1 MKDQP
6 NYKKSVNIRN
16 TNKIQRDQ
24 NFVNRQKKFH
34 KSKTIKDD
42 APDSLYNSNSMI
54 KVSEKLSNVRRTKKR
69 MTQLEQNIDLPDKL
83 LGIDEFKERI
93 TPKDTHKFKQLRTT
107 SLNPDLPDILEPI
120 NEIITTKLPKPF
132 TNKEESKNQE
142 LIDNNKVEYINN
154 KEKEK
159 NIKENYNDFND
170 ISEEEKNQ
178 EITGE
183 KIEEINKK
191 DKEKEKERNN
201 NSCKYFKHNSLKI
214 NLKNSFKSLDSKN
227 QIKISSDFGRTSYAF
242 YNSKKTREM
251 FNNANLN

>member
-1 MKDQP
+1 MKAQP
-6 NYKKSVNIRN
+6 NYIKSVPVHHSNNLPRE
-16 TNKIQRDQ
+16 Q
-24 NFVNRQKKFH
+24 NFINRQRKFH
-34 KSKTIKDD
+34 KSRTIKDD
-42 APDSLYNSNSMI
+42 APDSLYNSNSTVKI
-54 KVSEKLSNVRRTKKR
+54 SEKISNVRKSKKR
-69 MTQLEQNIDLPDKL
+69 MSQLEQNIDLPDKL
-83 LGIDEFKERI
+83 LGINEFKERI

-154 KEKEK
+154 KEKEN

-170 ISEEEKNQ
+170 IIEEEKNQ

-191 DKEKEKERNN
+191 DKEKEKEIEE
-201 NSCKYFKHNSLKI
+201 LKRI
-214 NLKNSFKSLDSKN
+214 EE
-227 QIKISSDFGRTSYAF
+227 Q
-242 YNSKKTREM
+242 KKLEEDKRLEEQKK
-251 FNNANLN
+251 